1 MHNTLL
7 LSAFIV
13 FLSCTHSGLQA
24 SDCKDVK
31 YTTINDPRRSTA
43 YTKTTNYLCDRSL
56 IRDNGWY
63 RFASVAGEE
72 IPTTIPKAESC
83 GTFFPFWMNGSHPSV
98 EEGAVNRTA
107 CAVAKIFKINPCYLK
122 YTIKV
127 RNCSGFYI
135 YQLKRPK
142 ECFSAY
148 CAGRLVFT
156 F

>member
-1 MHNTLL
+1 MSNTLL

-24 SDCKDVK
+24 SDCKNVK

-43 YTKTTNYLCDRSL
+43 YTKTTNLCDISL

-63 RFASVAGEE
+63 RFASDAGGEM
-72 IPTTIPKAESC
+72 PTTTPKKHSC
-83 GTFFPFWMNGSHPSV
+83 GTIIPIWMNGSHPSV
-98 EEGAVNRTA
+98 EEGVVNRTA
-107 CAVAKIFKINPCYLK
+107 CAVAPFLDIPCYPK
-122 YTIKV
+122 YTMIIKV

-135 YQLKRPK
+135 YQLKKPK
-142 ECFSAY
+142 DCFLAY
-148 CAGRLVFT
+148 CAGRLILT